1 MNTKTQ
7 WGIAGMGVMG
17 TSLSRNFSQKEISLA
32 LFNRRVEGEEE
43 GVALKKKQLYSELNR
58 TQAFEELKDF
68 VSAIERP
75 RKIFIMLPAGVA
87 TSHFLEQLIPLLS
100 KGDIVI
106 DGGNAHY
113 KETEKRAKRLKDEGV
128 LFLGVGVSGGEEG
141 ALKGPSLMVGGDHTA
156 YEIVKEDLFKIAA
169 KNSNKIPCC
178 AYFGTGGAG
187 HFVKMVHNGIEYA
200 EMQLL
205 AELYALAS
213 CTMSHDEIQKTLSQ
227 WSATKS
233 KSYLLEITASLL
245 KFRED
250 KTPFIE
256 LIQDQASNKGT
267 GAWATASGTELGYPN
282 SLMAAALHARFLS
295 FFKKERTQF
304 SEHFD
309 KPRSTVNISSSLLKN
324 AYDLSRWIN
333 HHQGFKMLTLAAKE
347 YKWSLNLSQVASVWS
362 EGCIIKSDLMDDCIK
377 LLQDNTMLLLSKDF
391 KQVFTNGKE
400 NWKELLQQA
409 VANEIPTP
417 CMQSAWTYFA
427 ALKTQNSS
435 ANIIQAQRDYFG
447 AHGILRTDNDS
458 QDLEHGPWSS

>member
-32 LFNRRVEGEEE
+32 LFNRRVEGKEE

-213 CTMSHDEIQKTLSQ
+213 CTMSHDEFQKTLSQ

-267 GAWATASGTELGYPN
+267 GAWATASATELGYPN

-333 HHQGFKMLTLAAKE
+333 HHQGFKMLSLAAKE
-347 YKWSLNLSQVASVWS
+347 YKWSLNLSQVASVWA

-447 AHGILRTDNDS
+447 AHGFLRTDNDS

>member
-1 MNTKTQ
+1 
-7 WGIAGMGVMG
+7 
-17 TSLSRNFSQKEISLA
+17 
-32 LFNRRVEGEEE
+32 
-43 GVALKKKQLYSELNR
+43 
-58 TQAFEELKDF
+58 
-68 VSAIERP
+68 
-75 RKIFIMLPAGVA
+75 
-87 TSHFLEQLIPLLS
+87 
-100 KGDIVI
+100 
-106 DGGNAHY
+106 
-113 KETEKRAKRLKDEGV
+113 
-128 LFLGVGVSGGEEG
+128 LGVGVSGGEEG